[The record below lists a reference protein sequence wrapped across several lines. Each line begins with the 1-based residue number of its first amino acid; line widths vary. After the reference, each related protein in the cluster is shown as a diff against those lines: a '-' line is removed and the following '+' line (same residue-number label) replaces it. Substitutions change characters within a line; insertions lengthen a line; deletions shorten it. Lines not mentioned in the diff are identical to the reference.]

1 MALTSVRYGPL
12 PYSYTGSGKS
22 NRKLDSILGGLM
34 GLFDEVI
41 KGLTGKIFGQGVQNP
56 LLDTVLNNQGSMA
69 GLWDSASAKCSTQR
83 LPP

>member
-1 MALTSVRYGPL
+1 
-12 PYSYTGSGKS
+12 
-22 NRKLDSILGGLM
+22 M
-34 GLFDEVI
+34 GLFDEVT